1 MDYSTWDY
9 LPVTG
14 DTIELTAGV
23 TYQVMTDGQVSLTLD
38 GEPVEGGTF
47 IMPNA
52 DATLVIDAIPSYAL
66 TVDTSNF
73 TGGTYYMTT
82 NWGMTEITSGNEV
95 QAGSSINLDVSSTT
109 VPEGQYAEVLLNGE
123 KLTYTNTGTESGET
137 YWSYSFTMPSEATT
151 LTIRWAEEIIQSS
164 WSIDYNGFKVQ
175 PRLYAK
181 AYYDGMFDVEA
192 PLELDSL
199 INEGTELCLYV
210 ESLEITQISI
220 NGGEAINPIA
230 ADGYGNYFN
239 LTMPGED
246 LVITY
251 NPTVSSSYT
260 LAYEPGESGLEATF
274 HIIDEQG
281 MPGPAITEAEAG
293 DQVYFSIDP
302 AALEAAGYTLLL
314 NGKPLE
320 LNMDFGGVYIFTMPS
335 ENVTITLQA
344 A

>member
-1 MDYSTWDY
+1 MLKFY
-9 LPVTG
+9 
-14 DTIELTAGV
+14 
-23 TYQVMTDGQVSLTLD
+23 
-38 GEPVEGGTF
+38 
-47 IMPNA
+47 
-52 DATLVIDAIPSYAL
+52 
-66 TVDTSNF
+66 
-73 TGGTYYMTT
+73 
-82 NWGMTEITSGNEV
+82 
-95 QAGSSINLDVSSTT
+95 
-109 VPEGQYAEVLLNGE
+109 GE

-164 WSIDYNGFKVQ
+164 WSIDYNGLSGQ
-175 PRLYAK
+175 PYLYSK
-181 AYYDGMFDVEA
+181 AYYEGIFEA
-192 PLELDSL
+192 EENPLTLGSL

-220 NGGEAINPIA
+220 NGGEAINPVA
-230 ADGYGNYFN
+230 TDEYGNYFN

-260 LAYEPGESGLEATF
+260 LAYVPGDSGLEATF

-293 DQVYFSIDP
+293 DQVYFSIEP

-314 NGKPLE
+314 NGEPLE

-335 ENVTITLQA
+335 ENVTIPYKPHKKIKYEKNLSNRKVLFND
-344 A
+344 